1 MSYIRKSLL
10 QFTFAGAYMKRW
22 NDKLRPM
29 ELLEVD
35 KQAHKMIVAWMLFQL
50 NTEGRLQGERI
61 KLGEAIV
68 EGGIFDYFFRLV
80 ITDIKPPIYYKI
92 RENPGHYAQL
102 TKWVQGELEPVLA
115 PLGNG
120 FWERFLV
127 YIGRDRKKTLA
138 DEILDAAHLYAS
150 KWEFDLLKGLNG
162 FDDEIPEIDASFVQ
176 RLEGYSY
183 LNGVPELLSGSDNAL
198 GRLANLCGQLRFQ
211 KRWSQTPRV
220 PETSVIGHMFL
231 VACYSYFFSIAQ
243 DACGARRQNNFF
255 CGLFHDLPE
264 LLTRD
269 IISPVKKSVDQLD
282 AFIKEYEE
290 QELERRVLGPLRAEG
305 HERLAWR
312 LSYFLGLETGSEFDE
327 SIVVDGVIK
336 KLNFDQLQ
344 AHYNEDQFDPKDG
357 VMLKACDTMAAFI
370 EAYTAVRNGISVDE
384 LHQALWRLRQQH
396 KKLVIGNIH
405 IGALFAD
412 FD

>member
-1 MSYIRKSLL
+1 MPSIRKSLL
-10 QFTFAGAYMKRW
+10 QFIFAGAYMKRW

-35 KQAHKMIVAWMLFQL
+35 KQAHKMIVAWLLFQL
-50 NTEGRLQGERI
+50 NGEGRLQGERI

-68 EGGIFDYFFRLV
+68 EGAIFDYLFRLV

-92 RENPGHYAQL
+92 RENPQHYSQL
-102 TKWVQGELEPVLA
+102 IRWVQGELQPVLA
-115 PLGNG
+115 PLGQP
-120 FWERFLV
+120 FWERFTAYFV
-127 YIGRDRKKTLA
+127 PDRKRGLA

-150 KWEFDLLKGLNG
+150 KWEFDLLKNLNS
-162 FDDEIPEIDASFVQ
+162 FDDEIAEIDASFV
-176 RLEGYSY
+176 RK
-183 LNGVPELLSGSDNAL
+183 LNGYTYLRGMPELLAPSGNAL

-231 VACYSYFFSIAQ
+231 VACYGYFFSLAQ
-243 DACGARRQNNFF
+243 GACGARRQNNFF

-269 IISPVKKSVDQLD
+269 IISPVKKSVEKLD
-282 AFIKEYEE
+282 DFIKEYEAL
-290 QELERRVLGPLRAEG
+290 ELERRVLGPLRADG
-305 HERLAWR
+305 YDRLAWR
-312 LSYFLGLETGSEFDE
+312 LGYFLGLETGSEFDE
-327 SIVVDGVIK
+327 AIVVDGEAK
-336 KLNFDQLQ
+336 KLNFEQLQ
-344 AHYNEDQFDPKDG
+344 THYNEDQFDPKDG

-384 LHQALWRLRQQH
+384 LHQALWRLRQQNRS
-396 KKLVIGNIH
+396 LIIGNIH
-405 IGALFAD
+405 VGALFAD

>member
-1 MSYIRKSLL
+1 MASIRKSLL

-35 KQAHKMIVAWMLFQL
+35 KQAHKMIVAWLLFQL
-50 NTEGRLQGERI
+50 NAEGRLHGERI

-80 ITDIKPPIYYKI
+80 ITDIKPPIFYKI
-92 RENPGHYAQL
+92 RENPRHYSQL
-102 TKWVQGELEPVLA
+102 VAWVQGELEPVLA
-115 PLGNG
+115 PLGHG
-120 FWERFLV
+120 FWERFTA
-127 YIGRDRKKTLA
+127 YFADSRKKTLA

-162 FDDEIPEIDASFVQ
+162 FDDEIPEIDASFTERLQ
-176 RLEGYSY
+176 RYSY
-183 LNGVPELLSGSDNAL
+183 LKGVNELMGSGNAL

-231 VACYSYFFSIAQ
+231 VACYAYFFSLAQ

-269 IISPVKKSVDQLD
+269 IISPVKKSVENLD
-282 AFIKEYEE
+282 DFIKEYEAD
-290 QELERRVLGPLRAEG
+290 ELERRVLGPLRNEG
-305 HERLAWR
+305 YEKLSWR
-312 LSYFLGLETGSEFDE
+312 LGYFLGLETGSEFDE
-327 SIVVDGVIK
+327 SIVVDGVVK

-344 AHYNEDQFDPKDG
+344 THYNEDQFDPKDG
-357 VMLKACDTMAAFI
+357 VMLKACDTMAAYI

-396 KKLVIGNIH
+396 KKLVIGTIH